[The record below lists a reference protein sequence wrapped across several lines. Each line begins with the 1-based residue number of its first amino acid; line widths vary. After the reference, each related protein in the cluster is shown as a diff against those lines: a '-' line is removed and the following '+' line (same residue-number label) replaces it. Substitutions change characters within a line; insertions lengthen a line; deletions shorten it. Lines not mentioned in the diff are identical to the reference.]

1 MPPLNAL
8 LTARPK
14 RSSGEPAVEFGAV
27 PPLCGDC
34 GGTCI
39 VYRVALTLTLAQ
51 ALVLALGPSAS
62 PSLTLTTNQHN
73 LPLPG

>member
-39 VYRVALTLTLAQ
+39 VYRVTLTLTLTLTLAQ
-51 ALVLALGPSAS
+51 ALVLARPERK
-62 PSLTLTTNQHN
+62 P
-73 LPLPG
+73 

>member
-39 VYRVALTLTLAQ
+39 VYRVTLTLTLTLAQ
-51 ALVLALGPSAS
+51 ALVLARPERK
-62 PSLTLTTNQHN
+62 P
-73 LPLPG
+73 

>member
-1 MPPLNAL
+1 MPPLTPLNAL
-8 LTARPK
+8 LTARPN

-39 VYRVALTLTLAQ
+39 VYRVTLTLTLTLTLVQ
-51 ALVLALGPSAS
+51 ALVLARP
-62 PSLTLTTNQHN
+62 
-73 LPLPG
+73 